1 MCVAAVSQSVGSP
14 AGQLMSPHTRAQV
27 LEPAAVDE
35 VTCSD
40 VVTLTTSRQDEHLK
54 IHVSEVSR
62 QVFKVMEAVLLLQR
76 RPFGDRNMNCC
87 SCQNKKKKRK
97 QDVQLQIN
105 FSALAEIKKILKFN
119 IISHS
124 PKKIGAF
131 LVVLRQK

>member
-1 MCVAAVSQSVGSP
+1 
-14 AGQLMSPHTRAQV
+14 MSPHTRGQV

-62 QVFKVMEAVLLLQR
+62 QVFKVMEAVLSLQR

-87 SCQNKKKKRK
+87 SCQNKKENKTYNYRLTS
-97 QDVQLQIN
+97 QLW
-105 FSALAEIKKILKFN
+105 LK
-119 IISHS
+119 
-124 PKKIGAF
+124 
-131 LVVLRQK
+131 

>member
-1 MCVAAVSQSVGSP
+1 
-14 AGQLMSPHTRAQV
+14 MSPHTRGQV

-40 VVTLTTSRQDEHLK
+40 VVTYHNITSTSRQDEHLK

-87 SCQNKKKKRK
+87 SCQNKKKKKEKRK

-124 PKKIGAF
+124 PKKTGAF

>member
-1 MCVAAVSQSVGSP
+1 MYLFEQIIESSCGTGRRQCVVVAAVSQSVGSP

-62 QVFKVMEAVLLLQR
+62 QVFKVMEAVLSLQR

-87 SCQNKKKKRK
+87 SCQNKKKENKTYNYRLTS
-97 QDVQLQIN
+97 QLW
-105 FSALAEIKKILKFN
+105 LK
-119 IISHS
+119 
-124 PKKIGAF
+124 
-131 LVVLRQK
+131 

>member
-1 MCVAAVSQSVGSP
+1 MCVVAAVSQSVGSP
-14 AGQLMSPHTRAQV
+14 AGHLMSPHTRGQV

-40 VVTLTTSRQDEHLK
+40 VVTYHNITSTSRQDEHLK

-62 QVFKVMEAVLLLQR
+62 QVFKVMEAVLLLSQ
-76 RPFGDRNMNCC
+76 
-87 SCQNKKKKRK
+87 
-97 QDVQLQIN
+97 
-105 FSALAEIKKILKFN
+105 IKKILKFN